1 MQDNA
6 YRWRSNGILGQRTA
20 PGREET
26 FVHDG
31 LNRLLSATAK
41 RTAPGAAPRTL
52 TTAYGTDRLGNHTDL
67 KSSVSA
73 DPQVTGID
81 YASRTNKAAPG
92 VDAVTAATIGGIA
105 TTLKYDAAGNV
116 AHYDRETRDDRFVVW
131 DARNLAASV
140 TEGASAATTSPTAR
154 EEFRYGPS
162 GARYLRTSTWQPPA
176 GSLGGTATRR
186 ARTFHAGGFEETH
199 VAAGDRTSVITRTRV
214 TDNVVHVR
222 ERHRSGD
229 QLAAGTEG
237 FEYPHRDHLGSVE
250 AVSAAG
256 PVLALAYD
264 PYGARRTADWS
275 RALTDAES
283 AALSNVQPRGFTGH
297 EHLDRVGLIHANGRL
312 YDPRL
317 GRYLSPDPAVSDP
330 TSSQDWNG
338 YSYVANSP
346 LSFTDPTGMV
356 RAGPGCNVGGVM
368 CMDPGGGHA
377 DSPATYPEPYSV
389 RVTIPVVTPF
399 SVWGG
404 GAFWGGGLPGEGP
417 FGAFGWFSGYTVSHA
432 SINVSGVAD
441 RSTGVATQGPG
452 TRDLESEPR
461 LLPGPRMPG
470 VVYVT
475 ARRVLGAGP
484 YHLALEF
491 RHPLSPKIATI
502 SAFGKDGYRRLDSH
516 PDHEDET
523 TNVTVAQVVPPI
535 DTTPDELFER
545 LQDMDKYYCDCLPY
559 GFFPDDDPGLYNSNS
574 YVMGIIQAAGATVE
588 FRGHHYFGILSP
600 VPPESFGVKAQ

>member
-1 MQDNA
+1 M
-6 YRWRSNGILGQRTA
+6 
-20 PGREET
+20 
-26 FVHDG
+26 
-31 LNRLLSATAK
+31 
-41 RTAPGAAPRTL
+41 
-52 TTAYGTDRLGNHTDL
+52 
-67 KSSVSA
+67 
-73 DPQVTGID
+73 
-81 YASRTNKAAPG
+81 
-92 VDAVTAATIGGIA
+92 
-105 TTLKYDAAGNV
+105 
-116 AHYDRETRDDRFVVW
+116 
-131 DARNLAASV
+131 

-264 PYGARRTADWS
+264 PYGARRAADWS
-275 RALTDAES
+275 RALAAPES
-283 AALSNVQPRGFTGH
+283 AALSDVQPRGFTGH
-297 EHLDRVGLIHANGRL
+297 EHLARVGLIHANGRL

-368 CMDPGGGHA
+368 CLDNGGGHA

-404 GAFWGGGLPGEGP
+404 GAFWGYGLPGESGY
-417 FGAFGWFSGYTVSHA
+417 GWFGGYAVVHA
-432 SINVSGVAD
+432 SIDVSGVVD
-441 RSTGVATQGPG
+441 HSTGVGTQGPG
-452 TRDLESEPR
+452 DRPMPLISPAEVAEAVSLALSTAPVLSTYQSVLELSIGYDPITAEQVSRIPAGVGLAASLVPTGKLLWR
-461 LLPGPRMPG
+461 LAYNSLRKSWLRRQLLNDPDRAREIKRTLDDIESGGPFRYAEDGRPFRNQEGRLPKGVYTEYTVNTPG
-470 VVYVT
+470 LSFRG
-475 ARRVLGAGP
+475 ARRIVRDESTGRT
-484 YHLALEF
+484 YY
-491 RHPLSPKIATI
+491 S
-502 SAFGKDGYRRLDSH
+502 D
-516 PDHEDET
+516 DHYLT
-523 TNVTVAQVVPPI
+523 FH
-535 DTTPDELFER
+535 EL
-545 LQDMDKYYCDCLPY
+545 
-559 GFFPDDDPGLYNSNS
+559 
-574 YVMGIIQAAGATVE
+574 
-588 FRGHHYFGILSP
+588 
-600 VPPESFGVKAQ
+600 